1 MNSHLDESKARD
13 FIGKTVLIGVT
24 YLDHEE
30 RQTGQQQWYGV
41 ISEISNARGI
51 VVRLKNDSSHCALP
65 PDLSALRPAKR
76 GEYRLRTTGEVV
88 TDPDFLMTWTRRAPD
103 PKAKPRQ

>member
-1 MNSHLDESKARD
+1 MNSNLDESKARD
-13 FIGKTVLIGVT
+13 YIGKTVLIGVT

-51 VVRLKNDSSHCALP
+51 VVKLKHDSSNFALP
-65 PDLSALRPAKR
+65 PDLSALRPAKP

-88 TDPDFLMTWTRRAPD
+88 TDPDFLTTWTRRAPD

>member
-1 MNSHLDESKARD
+1 MNSILDESKARD
-13 FIGKTVLIGVT
+13 YIGKTVLIGVT

-51 VVRLKNDSSHCALP
+51 VVKLKNNSSNFVLP
-65 PDLSALRPAKR
+65 PDVSALRPAKP
-76 GEYRLRTTGEVV
+76 GEYRLRTTGEIV
-88 TDPDFLMTWTRRAPD
+88 TDPDFLTTWTRRAPD